1 MEHSVEL
8 HMGCIPIRGQSR
20 INGTLLCS
28 ASYEEVLNHWTNG
41 PSRQDR
47 VDSKADRHSAK
58 GEFTRLSFA
67 QSPVSIPWWD
77 TGNYRNESSPEPIWD
92 AMCESFHIG
101 FCASNMPGFPILSLP
116 VGASN
121 DVCSRTIA
129 LHSAPWQIL
138 VHELASGDT
147 GILRRWLYFASI
159 YKAKI
164 NSSQC
169 MILIDFVI
177 LQREMALASWFP
189 GFWVCGFLGVLNH
202 VLNTLSVF
210 FSIYVFLLYFFR
222 AWNQMPQQIAKPWYQ
237 PKNPKTQWINQ
248 TYPQKLQINH
258 WINFT
263 KINPKT
269 TPILNEPWTKPE
281 ESQTNPE

>member
-1 MEHSVEL
+1 MRYGKLQERKQPRANLGRHVREFSHWVLCFQHARFPNSFPTCWGFQRCVLANHRLALSSLADFSTWIGIRRHGYTEKVVVF
-8 HMGCIPIRGQSR
+8 CINLQ
-20 INGTLLCS
+20 
-28 ASYEEVLNHWTNG
+28 
-41 PSRQDR
+41 
-47 VDSKADRHSAK
+47 
-58 GEFTRLSFA
+58 GENKF
-67 QSPVSIPWWD
+67 I
-77 TGNYRNESSPEPIWD
+77 
-92 AMCESFHIG
+92 
-101 FCASNMPGFPILSLP
+101 
-116 VGASN
+116 
-121 DVCSRTIA
+121 
-129 LHSAPWQIL
+129 
-138 VHELASGDT
+138 
-147 GILRRWLYFASI
+147 
-159 YKAKI
+159 
-164 NSSQC
+164 SQC

-210 FSIYVFLLYFFR
+210 FSIYVFLLFFFR

-237 PKNPKTQWINQ
+237 PQNPKTQWINQ